1 MCTLRSKGKDAS
13 FMGWQKLEL
22 RCKFKDI
29 REQEIVVELH
39 GMIGQKRQYLLLF
52 LVYGKRMRLKA

>member
-1 MCTLRSKGKDAS
+1 
-13 FMGWQKLEL
+13 MGWQKLEL
-22 RCKFKDI
+22 RCKFKDMG
-29 REQEIVVELH
+29 EQEIVVELH